1 MIQDPALLSEM
12 SYEPYRKLTEVKGSV
27 MWRDGPPGEGQY
39 KDTTGA
45 LLGYVSL
52 NLSSSLAKRFIHSPT
67 SEKIRAEWIVLACKD
82 VSIFILKP
90 PNVIRMFFNIIP
102 VIKDDCIIKPY

>member
-27 MWRDGPPGEGQY
+27 MWREGHPGEGQY

-52 NLSSSLAKRFIHSPT
+52 ILSSSLAKRFRHSPS
-67 SEKIRAEWIVLACKD
+67 SEKKRADW
-82 VSIFILKP
+82 
-90 PNVIRMFFNIIP
+90 
-102 VIKDDCIIKPY
+102 IKPWLAKMF